1 MPGTEVS
8 LKSRSVHEA
17 AQAKER
23 VALGSIAASTLITLA
38 KGAAGLATGSLA
50 LISDAAHSLLDVAAT
65 TMTWFAVRAANRPAD
80 EEHHYGHGK
89 YESLAALVETAFLF
103 ILSGAVAY
111 EGLRRLW
118 SNDASVS
125 FGWAAVGVLVAAIL
139 VDAWRW
145 ASLRRIAQETA
156 SEALAADALHFSSDL
171 VNSVLVLVALGA
183 AAAGYPQVDSVVAV
197 GVAVFIGVAGARLAQ
212 RTVATLLDTAP
223 KGLAEQVRSRA
234 ESVAGVV
241 SVKRVRV
248 RPAGGRVIGEVL
260 VRVSRT
266 LPLERVA
273 AIKQSVCEA
282 IAEDLP

>member
-23 VALGSIAASTLITLA
+23 VALGSIAASALITLA

-125 FGWAAVGVLVAAIL
+125 FGWAAVGVLVAAI
-139 VDAWRW
+139 
-145 ASLRRIAQETA
+145 
-156 SEALAADALHFSSDL
+156 
-171 VNSVLVLVALGA
+171 
-183 AAAGYPQVDSVVAV
+183 
-197 GVAVFIGVAGARLAQ
+197 
-212 RTVATLLDTAP
+212 
-223 KGLAEQVRSRA
+223 
-234 ESVAGVV
+234 
-241 SVKRVRV
+241 
-248 RPAGGRVIGEVL
+248 
-260 VRVSRT
+260 
-266 LPLERVA
+266 
-273 AIKQSVCEA
+273 
-282 IAEDLP
+282 

>member
-1 MPGTEVS
+1 MADNTLS
-8 LKSRSVHEA
+8 LTSQAAQEA

-23 VALGSIAASTLITLA
+23 VALGSIVASAIITLA

-65 TMTWFAVRAANRPAD
+65 TMTWLAVRAANRPAD

-103 ILSGAVAY
+103 LLSGAVAF

-145 ASLRRIAQETA
+145 TSLQRIARETG
-156 SEALAADALHFSSDL
+156 SEALAAD
-171 VNSVLVLVALGA
+171 
-183 AAAGYPQVDSVVAV
+183 
-197 GVAVFIGVAGARLAQ
+197 
-212 RTVATLLDTAP
+212 
-223 KGLAEQVRSRA
+223 
-234 ESVAGVV
+234 
-241 SVKRVRV
+241 
-248 RPAGGRVIGEVL
+248 
-260 VRVSRT
+260 
-266 LPLERVA
+266 
-273 AIKQSVCEA
+273 
-282 IAEDLP
+282 